1 MIPAFATDLSAHGDA
16 PCLLRTGAAP
26 VSYAGLAARADA
38 FARRL
43 GTGRKLVAIEA
54 AASVEMV
61 AAWLGALRGGHAV
74 ALLPA
79 GEPAA
84 MDRFRR
90 QFLPDAVFA
99 RANGRWRLTLDGR
112 GAGPI
117 HSDLSLLLMTSGS
130 TGHGKGVRLSGA
142 AVDANAAAIADYLG
156 LAPQDRAALVLPL
169 HYSYGLSVLNSHL
182 AAGAS
187 VWLAEG
193 SILSEGFLPAL
204 AASGATSL
212 STVPHGF
219 ELLERTGFAA
229 ADLPALKTLTVAGGA
244 LAPATQRRFAAR
256 MAAQGGRF
264 FAMYGQTEA
273 VARIAYLPP
282 DCAES
287 HAGMIGRAI
296 PGGAL
301 SLRDDAGQIL
311 TADGAEGELVYHGPN
326 VMMGYA
332 ETRADLARGA
342 EVAALATGDIA
353 RREGDFFRI
362 IGRKRRMSKIAGLRV
377 GHDAVEAAL
386 TGQGLA
392 AAVWG
397 DDTCLW
403 VAVEGPADADAL
415 TLRVAAL
422 AGLTPAHVRLR
433 ILPRLPRLPS
443 GKIDYPALG
452 RDAADAGP
460 RGVADAFATAFH
472 PRPVGPRDSFATL
485 GGDSLRHVELAL
497 ALERALGHLPENWER
512 RPLAELAALT
522 PQHAMP
528 RVTVGSDLAM
538 RALAIL
544 MVVVTHE
551 TLWPVYGGA
560 AVMVVLIGHQ
570 LARFQRDAM
579 AMGQIG
585 RLFRPLGRVLVPY
598 YLILA
603 GFALAWGQVPWGS
616 LVLISNF
623 GIGDPA
629 MHDRLPFLY
638 WFVEAYAQMLVLLA
652 GLMLVP
658 PLRRMAGQ
666 APLAFGACLLA
677 GAMALRFIAPPIMG
691 LGGRQIFTVPWVLYL
706 LALGWMAAVAQG
718 RQRWLV
724 VAAASVVLPLV
735 AYHGGNWHGAWIKY
749 GTVWGVLMVLMAVP
763 RLTLPRWLAEPVLV
777 IASSSYLIYLTHR
790 LVPEVALAGLAP
802 ALTGWLSATFAIA
815 GGIGLGIALTA
826 LGRGLTRRVEA
837 QAAGLRD
844 RLARAFS
851 RAAT

>member
-1 MIPAFATDLSAHGDA
+1 MIPAFAADLSAHGAA

-26 VSYAGLAARADA
+26 VTYSAMAARADA

-54 AASVEMV
+54 VATVEMV

-79 GEPAA
+79 EEPAA

-90 QFLPDAVFA
+90 QFLPDAVFS
-99 RANGRWRLTLDGR
+99 RVNGRWRLSLDGR
-112 GAGPI
+112 GAGAI
-117 HSDLSLLLMTSGS
+117 HPDLSLVLMTSGS
-130 TGHGKGVRLSGA
+130 TGQGKAVRLSGA
-142 AVDANAAAIADYLG
+142 AVDSNAAAIAAYLG
-156 LAPQDRAALVLPL
+156 LSARDRAALVLPL
-169 HYSYGLSVLNSHL
+169 QYSYGLSVLNSHL
-182 AAGAS
+182 AVGAS

-204 AASGATSL
+204 AASGATNL
-212 STVPHGF
+212 SCVPYGF
-219 ELLERTGFAA
+219 DLLERSGFAD

-244 LAPATQRRFAAR
+244 LAPATQQRFAAR
-256 MAAQGGRF
+256 MAGRGGRL

-282 DCAES
+282 ELAQS
-287 HAGMIGRAI
+287 HAGMIGRPI

-301 SLRDDAGQIL
+301 SLVDEAGATL
-311 TADGAEGELVYHGPN
+311 TGDGAEGELVYHGPN
-326 VMMGYA
+326 VMMGYG

-342 EVAALATGDIA
+342 EVSALATGDIA
-353 RREGDFFRI
+353 RREDGLYRI

-386 TGQGLA
+386 AEQGLA

-397 DDTCLW
+397 DDARLH
-403 VAVEGPADADAL
+403 VACEGHEDAGAVA
-415 TLRVAAL
+415 LRVAAL
-422 AGLTPAHVRLR
+422 AGLTPSHVRAHAV
-433 ILPRLPRLPS
+433 PRLPRLPS
-443 GKIDYPALG
+443 GKVDYPALR
-452 RDAADAGP
+452 RDAVHAEP
-460 RGVADAFATAFH
+460 SGVTEAFAAAFH
-472 PRPVGPRDSFATL
+472 PRPVGPRDSFAAL

-512 RPLAELAALT
+512 RPLGELAALA
-522 PQHAMP
+522 PMPALP
-528 RVTVGSDLAM
+528 RVTVGSDLVL

-560 AVMVVLIGHQ
+560 AVMVMLIGYQ
-570 LARFQRDAM
+570 MARFQRDALT
-579 AMGQIG
+579 AGRIG
-585 RLFRPLGRVLVPY
+585 TLFRPLGRVLLPY
-598 YLILA
+598 YIILA

-616 LVLISNF
+616 LFLISNF
-623 GIGDPA
+623 GIGDPVT
-629 MHDRLPFLY
+629 HDRLPFLY

-652 GLMLVP
+652 GLLLIP
-658 PLRRMAGQ
+658 PLRLMAGRS
-666 APLAFGACLLA
+666 PLIFGAVLLA
-677 GAMALRFIAPPIMG
+677 GAVALRFAAPPLMG

-706 LALGWMAAVAQG
+706 LALGWMAAVAEG

-724 VAAASVVLPLV
+724 MAAASVILPLV
-735 AYHGGNWHGAWIKY
+735 AYDGGNWHGSWIKY
-749 GTVWGVLMVLMAVP
+749 GTVWVLLLILMAAP
-763 RLTLPRWLAEPVLV
+763 RVALPRWLAGPVLV
-777 IASSSYLIYLTHR
+777 VASSSYLIYLTHR
-790 LVPEVALAGLAP
+790 LVPDLVLSGTSHVFP
-802 ALTGWLSATFAIA
+802 GWVFSILSVA
-815 GGIGLGIALTA
+815 GGIGLGIALTT
-826 LGRGLTRRVEA
+826 LSRGLTRQIEGAA
-837 QAAGLRD
+837 QGLRD